1 MKNNKAGF
9 IIIIVVAFLAVLL
22 IVTVLIV
29 NIGCGEILQTNAAK
43 NSTKALYTAITGAD
57 MLYSKLKSKEGGI
70 VTWPQ
75 TDSGTVYAT
84 ATGGENMGSYSAT
97 ANTVTTNVFGIV
109 STGTYNG
116 KTSRVTV
123 RYGFDSPYTN
133 GYPIGCIGSMTL
145 SGQKWLVLRS
155 WVRAEGPLAS
165 GQTVSTNNFVKVSG
179 DILEN
184 QTFTAPS
191 FWLGLVGDTNNDASF
206 VSDVD
211 GDGNITT
218 ADIAAGQEDIFNAD
232 DVNDD
237 GIVND
242 ADAFIHYYTVFLDNA
257 ANNSLG
263 QDLGISPGETAY
275 YNGDQAFDPWSVPA
289 GTPIIFVN
297 GNVDIAFSDTA
308 WWGGDTT
315 HTIVATGN
323 INIVQPTNGSND
335 TLALIAYGSVN
346 TGGIRAFGG
355 VRGNLVVYAHSD
367 FNAYYGGRTDG
378 TIFASGDVDI
388 DTVLPIPGLLNRD
401 LNRGDT
407 DWADPGNWPLGLPPS
422 FNQISLSFRIMN
434 EASEFVPV
442 WHRER

>member
-1 MKNNKAGF
+1 MKINRAGF

-22 IVTVLIV
+22 IAAVLIV

-43 NSTKALYTAITGAD
+43 DSSKAMYTAISGAE
-57 MLYSKLKSKEGGI
+57 MLYSKLKSKEGNI

-75 TDSGTVYAT
+75 TDSGTI
-84 ATGGENMGSYSAT
+84 YSAYSGGT
-97 ANTVTTNVFGIV
+97 AMGTYSAIANTVTTNVFGIV

-123 RYGFDSPYTN
+123 KYGFDSPYTN

-145 SGQKWLVLRS
+145 SGQKWLLLRS
-155 WVRAEGPLAS
+155 WVRAEGPLAA
-165 GQTVSTNNFVKVSG
+165 GETVTTNNFVKVSG

-184 QTFTAPS
+184 QLFNAPS
-191 FWLGLVGDTNNDASF
+191 FWLGAVGDTNNDGSYI
-206 VSDVD
+206 VDVN
-211 GDGNITT
+211 GDGSVTT
-218 ADIAAGQEDIFNAD
+218 GDVGSGQEAIFAAD
-232 DVNDD
+232 DINND
-237 GIVND
+237 GSIND
-242 ADAFIHYYTVFLDNA
+242 NDAFIHYYTVFLDNP

-263 QDLGISPGETAY
+263 QDLGLSPGEASY
-275 YNGDQAFDPWSVPA
+275 YNGDQTFDPWSVPA

-308 WWGGDTT
+308 WWGGDYN

-323 INIVQPTNGSND
+323 INIVQPTNGSQD

-401 LNRGDT
+401 LNRGDA
-407 DWADPGNWPLGLPPS
+407 DWSDPTNWPLGLPPS
-422 FNQISLSFRIMN
+422 YNQISLSFRIMN
-434 EASEFVPV
+434 EASEFTPI
-442 WHRER
+442 WQRER